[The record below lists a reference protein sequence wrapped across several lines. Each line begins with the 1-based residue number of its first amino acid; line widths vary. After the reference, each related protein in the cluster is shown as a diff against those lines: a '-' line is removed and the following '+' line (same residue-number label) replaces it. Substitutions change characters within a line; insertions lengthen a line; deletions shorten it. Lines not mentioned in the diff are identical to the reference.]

1 MSNQDIISFYST
13 NQNGGDLPFFVGK
26 QYGTGWLKSIGRFAL
41 PILKRLGGV
50 AVKTATDVL
59 KNDSNILPT
68 LKNYAMEEVGNILP
82 GVVDAFQN
90 KKDPC
95 PTTGQGLKRRIIK
108 QNDINKLRKLNTIF
122 KK

>member
-13 NQNGGDLPFFVGK
+13 NQNGGDLPYFVGK
-26 QYGTGWLKSIGRFAL
+26 QYGSGWLKSIGRFAL

-59 KNDSNILPT
+59 KNDSRILPT

-90 KKDPC
+90 KNNPC
-95 PTTGQGLKRRIIK
+95 PTTAEGLKRRKIL
-108 QNDINKLRKLNTIF
+108 QNDRNKRRKLNTIF